1 MIRAWH
7 FVGDIL
13 RDGRPVPKDGQWLEH
28 EGPIALCESGL
39 HASRSPFDALR
50 YAPGPVLCLV
60 ECDGVEDEES
70 DKVVCRR
77 RRIIA
82 RRDMTEYLRWFAR
95 SQGLSVVHLWEAPD
109 VVLDWLMTGDKGL
122 RRAAE
127 AAAAYAAAAAAA
139 YAAAEAAAAEAAA
152 ASAKTAAEVTAA
164 DPANARFFA
173 ASPKAGHAMFDLP
186 GYIAAR
192 IERAGIVE
200 FENLGL
206 CTYAEPERFFS
217 YRRTTHRNEPDY
229 GRHINAIAL
238 AG

>member
-139 YAAAEAAAAEAAA
+139 YAAAEAAAYAAA
-152 ASAKTAAEVTAA
+152 AAAAAAAATATRVAAYNAAYAAANAAA
-164 DPANARFFA
+164 DAEFNA
-173 ASPKAGHAMFDLP
+173 L
-186 GYIAAR
+186 
-192 IERAGIVE
+192 VE
-200 FENLGL
+200 E
-206 CTYAEPERFFS
+206 AFS
-217 YRRTTHRNEPDY
+217 V
-229 GRHINAIAL
+229 GGAK
-238 AG
+238 